1 MQEVP
6 EELEKDKSDDKKPT
20 ITVGK
25 PLQTLSYAAKDSEW
39 RKQNVEYF
47 IRTAATNLNAVGFAQ
62 PAQYLVNEV
71 GTMADWYDFYNNRID
86 DSLFNYVTNPL
97 NTENE
102 LYKKFPAK
110 IRNYNILRP
119 TIDLLIG
126 EWCKRPFKFDVLN
139 LDGEGTL
146 NSFLEAKTAE
156 FKKNITQRMVA
167 EIQSQTGQ
175 PVDPKEIPD
184 PATVIDNFNG
194 SYKDIVATNGYKALK
209 LLIHDL
215 NLKESLKD
223 EFKDFLIAGMVG
235 NLKQV
240 KRSLIER
247 DRISPKWLSTN
258 KAPQTKNFEDASDT
272 VVKFRITVADLVDL
286 FYEELKEE
294 HLIKLEQDEDT
305 YRRGLFNFFN
315 VHGNQDEGIAKIDLF
330 YTCWK
335 SRKKIGFLT
344 YRDPITGETLTTEVD
359 ESYKP
364 DTANGETVEWVWT
377 NEAWH
382 GWRVND
388 NLYLGI
394 EPVPI
399 QRNEMNNFS
408 SCKLPVNGRRFSDT
422 ESINVSVLSLG
433 IPYQIMYI
441 IMNYRI
447 ELTIAKSKGKI
458 QLLDKNSLSSDGEEH
473 GDEKTFYYA
482 EALGYMLIDR
492 NQDGVDR
499 SWNQYQT
506 LDMSLFQHIEQMIK
520 LAQWYKDQWE
530 ELMGITRQRKGAN
543 NSTDGLGVTQEAIF
557 RSSIISEIIFST
569 FDEYVQSE
577 LQGLLDLSK
586 FAWIDGKEGYYRND
600 DGRMEFF
607 KIDPDSYC
615 TANMG
620 VYVDI
625 DSQLAPKMELL
636 KGQINAVAQRK
647 DVKISTIADL
657 IFTDSYTEL
666 REKLK
671 KAEAIEQQIIEQTA
685 ENEHERQKELEQMKK
700 DYAAF
705 ENMLEL
711 QRQEREWDRK
721 DNNEYIK
728 GELQIKAAN
737 NPSNETV
744 DVAGIEQAANDR
756 LDRLAKL
763 ATERYNINSK
773 ERIEKMKDETK
784 QKDIAAKL
792 KIANDKPKSTK

>member
-1 MQEVP
+1 MQEVIQ
-6 EELEKDKSDDKKPT
+6 ELEKEKSDDKKP
-20 ITVGK
+20 IQSVGK
-25 PLQTLSYAAKDSEW
+25 PLQTLSYTAKDSEW

-86 DSLFNYVTNPL
+86 DKLFNYVTNPL

-146 NSFLEAKTAE
+146 NSFLEAKTTE
-156 FKKNITQRMVA
+156 YKKNVTQRMVA
-167 EIQSQTGQ
+167 EIQEQTGK
-175 PVDPKEIPD
+175 PVDQKDVPD
-184 PATVIDNFNG
+184 PSTTIDNFNG

-215 NLKESLKD
+215 GLKESLKD
-223 EFKDFLIAGMVG
+223 EFKDFLIAGSVG

-240 KRSLIER
+240 KRSVIER
-247 DRISPKWLSTN
+247 DRISPKWLSIN
-258 KAPQTKNFEDASDT
+258 KAPQTKNFEDGSDT

-330 YTCWK
+330 YVTWK

-344 YRDPITGETLTTEVD
+344 YPDPITGEMLEAEVD
-359 ESYKP
+359 ESYKVEK
-364 DTANGETVEWVWT
+364 DKGETIEWAWV

-388 NLYLGI
+388 NMYLGI
-394 EPVPI
+394 EPIPI

-447 ELTIAKSKGKI
+447 ELTIARSKGKI
-458 QLLDKNSLSSDGEEH
+458 AILDKNAISSDGEEH
-473 GDEKTFYYA
+473 GDEKSFYYA
-482 EALGYMLIDR
+482 EALGYLLIDR

-499 SWNQYQT
+499 SWNQYST

-530 ELMGITRQRKGAN
+530 ELMGISRQRKGV
-543 NSTDGLGVTQEAIF
+543 NSASDGLGVTQEAIF
-557 RSSIISEIIFST
+557 RNGIISEIIFST

-607 KIDPDSYC
+607 KIDPDTYC

-620 VYVDI
+620 VYVDL
-625 DSQLAPKMELL
+625 DSQLAPKMDLL
-636 KGQINAVAQRK
+636 KSQINAVAQRK

-671 KAEAIEQQIIEQTA
+671 KAEAIEQQIIEEQA
-685 ENEHERQKELEQMKK
+685 QSEHEKAKELEQLRKE
-700 DYAAF
+700 YAIF
-705 ENMLEL
+705 ENYLDIEK
-711 QRQEREWDRK
+711 QDREWDRK
-721 DNNEYIK
+721 DNNEHIK
-728 GELQIKAAN
+728 GEYSIAAAKD
-737 NPSNETV
+737 PSE
-744 DVAGIEQAANDR
+744 DIIDIAAIEESANAR
-756 LDRLAKL
+756 LDRLTKL
-763 ATERYNINSK
+763 SVERQGIQSK
-773 ERIEKMKDETK
+773 EKIEMQKDATK

-792 KIANDKPKSTK
+792 QIAKSKPKPTK